1 MSIVIPR
8 VVRHACGLLA
18 LGAAALSAQTVPATT
33 GNPTGN
39 PAPKPAPKKKR
50 VDFSATLGFSQTN
63 GNASALATNVSNKLK
78 YTIAGWS
85 FQQDLA
91 FFYGEANS

>member
-1 MSIVIPR
+1 VSIVIPR

-50 VDFSATLGFSQTN
+50 VDFSA
-63 GNASALATNVSNKLK
+63 
-78 YTIAGWS
+78 
-85 FQQDLA
+85 D
-91 FFYGEANS
+91 